1 MTVAPYHVQQQSS
14 EVNAAESV
22 TEASTVA
29 TVVYVCFL
37 ISYVLG
43 GVPAL
48 LGLVISYVAR
58 SQSRDARLSAHYG
71 YQISTFWWGLLWVVI
86 GSLTTF
92 FFVGYLIIFAWFC
105 WSFYRSIKG
114 LVSLNNGTAP
124 R

>member
-1 MTVAPYHVQQQSS
+1 MTVAQYQTQQQTSDT
-14 EVNAAESV
+14 EPAGGV

-29 TVVYVCFL
+29 TAVYVCFL

-48 LGLVISYVAR
+48 LGLVIAYVAKG
-58 SQSRDARLSAHYG
+58 QSRDARISAHYSF
-71 YQISTFWWGLLWVVI
+71 QISTFWWGLLWVVI
-86 GSLTTF
+86 GSITTF